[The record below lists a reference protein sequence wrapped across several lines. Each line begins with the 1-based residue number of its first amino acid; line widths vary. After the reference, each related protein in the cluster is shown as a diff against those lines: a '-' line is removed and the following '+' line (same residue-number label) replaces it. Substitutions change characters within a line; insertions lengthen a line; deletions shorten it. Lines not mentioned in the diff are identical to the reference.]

1 MCKVLRIRIAGIF
14 LGKKHNI
21 KHKNEKKN
29 QMYLNNLNRG
39 QILTIGIEQFHTDYQ
54 YNYRK
59 GEEQK
64 EKLGRLFQ

>member
-1 MCKVLRIRIAGIF
+1 MCEVLRIRIAGIF
-14 LGKKHNI
+14 LVKKHILNI
-21 KHKNEKKN
+21 KMKKN
-29 QMYLNNLNRG
+29 TMYLNNLNQG

-54 YNYRK
+54 YNHGN